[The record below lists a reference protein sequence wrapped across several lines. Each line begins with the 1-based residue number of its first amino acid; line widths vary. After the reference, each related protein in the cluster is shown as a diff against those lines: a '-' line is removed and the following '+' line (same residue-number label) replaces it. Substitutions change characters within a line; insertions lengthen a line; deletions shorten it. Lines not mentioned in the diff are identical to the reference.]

1 MVGIIG
7 GIVGGWI
14 LDAWDV
20 NDTLTWIGSL
30 VVAIVG
36 ATAILFIM
44 RKTGDGQGV
53 KRQG

>member
-20 NDTLTWIGSL
+20 NDNLTWIGSL
-30 VVAIVG
+30 VIVG
-36 ATAILFIM
+36 ATAILYVM
-44 RKTGDGQGV
+44 RKTGDG
-53 KRQG
+53 RDATR